1 VNGSVHRRLTL
12 TGPHGLL
19 ALTRPQRAADTKSAP
34 EAVPYTGPPTE
45 AQLVALRNLQAIAI
59 QQSAPVPDELIEL
72 SYEEEKSARAGFPW
86 QLVVVLVVQ
95 AILSVRLVWSNTA
108 FADEALYLWAG
119 HAEWAHWLQGAP
131 IPAWQTLFSGSPVLY
146 PPIGALADTAGGLAG
161 ARFLSLAFM
170 LGSTCLLW
178 DATCKLVSR
187 RAAFVSTAAFGTLA
201 GTGFLGAFATY
212 DAMALLVLS
221 AGACLAARA
230 SGGRGAKG
238 LLLLL
243 LAAVV
248 LGLACAIK
256 YAIALFVPVIV
267 LIAFFHAARERGW
280 GRAFWAS
287 ITLGAG
293 FAVTIGIALVLGGHS
308 YIQGI
313 QYTTLSRAAATA
325 SPWSVLK
332 LSYMWTA
339 FIAVLSV
346 LAIFISRKEEPAYRW
361 LIRVLALSVVLVPIE
376 QARIDTT
383 VSLHKHVVFGA
394 WFAAM
399 AAGYVLA
406 KFSLVDRT
414 RGWMAVVTI
423 PILVFALV
431 QNVPQETSLYLKWI
445 NLSAFAAQWPSL
457 SARYPGYYLADVDVY
472 HVLGYYA
479 KGKLAWNQVE
489 SPEGLDPHPQNGFPV
504 TRAGIAN
511 HTFSLVLVNVNKN
524 SSYAPY
530 DEVVITAMKQAGDY
544 RMVARADGI
553 EAWAPAEQS

>member
-1 VNGSVHRRLTL
+1 MRA
-12 TGPHGLL
+12 TGAQRAIPQ
-19 ALTRPQRAADTKSAP
+19 TRPQT
-34 EAVPYTGPPTE
+34 VYTGPSTE
-45 AQLVALRNLQAIAI
+45 TQLVALRNLEGIAI
-59 QQSAPVPDELIEL
+59 QQTSPVPDEIIEHWDATQ
-72 SYEEEKSARAGFPW
+72 SRAGFPW
-86 QLVVVLVVQ
+86 QLVLVLVIQ
-95 AILSVRLVWSNTA
+95 AALSVRLIWSNTA

-119 HAEWAHWLQGAP
+119 HTEWAHWLQGAP
-131 IPAWQTLFSGSPVLY
+131 IPAWQTWFSGSPVLY
-146 PPIGALADTAGGLAG
+146 PPIGALADTVGGLTG

-170 LGSTCLLW
+170 LASTCLLW

-187 RAAFVSTAAFGTLA
+187 RAAYISTAAFGTLA

-212 DAMALLVLS
+212 DAMALLLLS
-221 AGACLAARA
+221 IGACLAVRA

-238 LLLLL
+238 FLLLLL
-243 LAAVV
+243 VAVV
-248 LGLACAIK
+248 LGLACAVK

-267 LIAFFHAARERGW
+267 LIAFFHTARERGW
-280 GRAFWAS
+280 GRAFGTS
-287 ITLGAG
+287 ITLGIG
-293 FAVTIGIALVLGGHS
+293 FAVTIGIALALGGHS

-313 QYTTLSRAAATA
+313 KYTTLSRAAATS

-339 FIAVLSV
+339 FIVV
-346 LAIFISRKEEPAYRW
+346 LAILAILISRREKPAYRW
-361 LIRVLALSVVLVPIE
+361 LLRVLALSVCLVPIE

-406 KFSLVDRT
+406 KLSRVDRT

-431 QNVPQETSLYLKWI
+431 QNVPQATNLYLKWT
-445 NLSAFAAQWPSL
+445 NLSALAAQWPSL

-479 KGKLAWNQVE
+479 KGKLDWSQVE
-489 SPEGLDPHPQNGFPV
+489 SPEGLDPRPANGFPV
-504 TRAGIAN
+504 TRTAIASD
-511 HTFSLVLVNVNKN
+511 TFSLILVNVNKT

-530 DEVVITAMKQAGDY
+530 DHAILAAITQSRGY
-544 RMVARADGI
+544 HMVASVDGI
-553 EAWAPAEQS
+553 EVWTPMEKS

>member
-1 VNGSVHRRLTL
+1 VNDSRHRVTRTGSHRFSLSAL
-12 TGPHGLL
+12 TGPLRLSPPGRH
-19 ALTRPQRAADTKSAP
+19 S
-34 EAVPYTGPPTE
+34 PYTGPPTE
-45 AQLVALRNLQAIAI
+45 AQLVALRNLEGIAI
-59 QQSAPVPDELIEL
+59 QQASPVPDEIIQE
-72 SYEEEKSARAGFPW
+72 ADATRRGGFPW
-86 QLVVVLVVQ
+86 QLVAVLVVQ
-95 AILSVRLVWSNTA
+95 AILSARLIWSNTA
-108 FADEALYLWAG
+108 FADEGLYLWAG
-119 HAEWAHWLQGAP
+119 HTEWAHWLQGAP
-131 IPAWQTLFSGSPVLY
+131 IPAWQTWFSGSPVLY
-146 PPIGALADTAGGLAG
+146 PPIGALADTVGGLMG

-187 RAAFVSTAAFGTLA
+187 RAAFVATAAFGTLA

-212 DAMALLVLS
+212 DSMALMVLS
-221 AGACLAARA
+221 AGTCLAVRA

-238 LLLLL
+238 FFLLP

-248 LGLACAIK
+248 LGVACAIK

-280 GRAFWAS
+280 GRAFRAS
-287 ITLGAG
+287 ITLGVG
-293 FAVTIGIALVLGGHS
+293 FAVTIAAALALGGHS
-308 YIQGI
+308 YMQGI

-339 FIAVLSV
+339 FIVVLAVLAV
-346 LAIFISRKEEPAYRW
+346 LISRKEKPAYRW
-361 LIRVLALSVVLVPIE
+361 LLRVLALSVVLVPIE

-406 KFSLVDRT
+406 KFSQVDKT
-414 RGWMAVVTI
+414 RGWMVVVTI

-431 QNVPQETSLYLKWI
+431 QNVPQETGLYAKWT

-479 KGKLAWNQVE
+479 NGTLDWNRVE

-504 TRAGIAN
+504 TRAGIAD
-511 HTFSLVLVNVNKN
+511 HTFSLVMVNVNKT

-530 DEVVITAMKQAGDY
+530 DEAMMTEIKEAGGY
-544 RMVARADGI
+544 RMVANADGI
-553 EAWAPAEQS
+553 EAWASAEQS